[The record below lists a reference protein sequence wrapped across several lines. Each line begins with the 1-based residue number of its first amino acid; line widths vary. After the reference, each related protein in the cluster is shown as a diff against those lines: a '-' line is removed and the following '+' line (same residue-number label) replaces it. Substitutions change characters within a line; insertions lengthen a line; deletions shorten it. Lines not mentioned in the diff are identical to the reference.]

1 MYRPLRHLD
10 PLVVAS
16 CAALLCATWA
26 CADDA
31 GVLPSADT
39 GGFDAGTDAASDLGG
54 PDDLDDEDTG
64 GVSSITL
71 QSSGLSVRVE
81 FAPFS
86 FEVKDPT
93 GRVVLRSAPL
103 PVEPSLGGPA
113 GAYGPPAIAER
124 PAMWDEERWV
134 GWDGYVA
141 SSSPWARFDRTLA
154 SETTPGSVRVV
165 LGASGGTETL
175 EVGLAVEDNRLIVS
189 LAADGAA
196 SHAWLGQTFALGED
210 ERFFGL
216 GGRVGPLDRRG
227 ASFRGWVEA
236 NGEGRGEGE
245 GIGTDNPAP
254 NGADMTGTPIPFLLS
269 SAGYGLW
276 LETDDRWAVHLGSED
291 EAHWRFEVAAPELRY
306 TVFVNSDPLKTLT
319 EYTAMVG
326 RPPLPPEWVFG
337 PRRYTTADATVFD
350 MPEHL
355 ALREFGVATT
365 TLEDERS
372 ALLGAGSVR
381 RSAGVDELVRELGYR
396 RLARLA
402 PLLPSTDDELAGLYA
417 RAETQGYLLLD
428 EAGDPYLVAGSAD
441 GAATYGLLD
450 PSAPRAMSWF
460 ANQLDDVFGAPVDAW
475 RLEGLALVPHDAVLA
490 SGLSGAE
497 AHNAYPVAIQE
508 ALVASLGTAQDEA
521 APVLVSDAGYTGSA
535 SLLTMVWSGPLNTSF
550 EAADGLLAAVRAG
563 IGLGLSGF
571 PFYGTDVGGNDA
583 TTSAALDRELLLRWS
598 AFAAFAP
605 GMASGGALASS
616 DWTIWSDSATLATFA
631 EHALLHT
638 RLAPYL
644 HGLAAQAVERGA
656 PLMRHPFLQFPSD
669 PLALAVDDAY
679 FLGRR
684 LYVAPVVERGAT
696 ARSVYLPAGI
706 YVDWASG
713 EVLAGG
719 QTIVADAPLGTIPV
733 FLADGAI
740 VPMYDASIDTLAPS
754 VREDVVDPADVGDVL
769 DVRAA
774 VSAGTTSFTLA
785 DGTLL
790 TLERGGPASAPYLA
804 GAAEPLP
811 LAQSA
816 EDLAS
821 CDGCYTLT
829 SAAPV
834 VLRLTTPLAEVSR
847 VEAGG
852 LVVSVTNPAGQPR
865 RVRWHIDLPEPVS
878 APE

>member
-1 MYRPLRHLD
+1 MYRPRLHLD
-10 PLVVAS
+10 PIARAL

-31 GVLPSADT
+31 GVGPSADT
-39 GGFDAGTDAASDLGG
+39 GNADAGADAASDVGG
-54 PDDLDDEDTG
+54 PDDLEDGDTG

-81 FAPFS
+81 FAPFA

-103 PVEPSLGGPA
+103 PIEPSLGGPA
-113 GAYGPPAIAER
+113 GAYGPPAIANR
-124 PAMWDEERWV
+124 SPAWDEARWP
-134 GWDGYVA
+134 GWDGYLA
-141 SSSPWARFDRTLA
+141 EATPWSRFDRTLA

-165 LGASGGTETL
+165 LGASGGPETL
-175 EVGLAVEDNRLIVS
+175 EVGLAVEDNRLIVTLTS
-189 LAADGAA
+189 DAAD
-196 SHAWLGQTFALGED
+196 SRAWLGQTFALGED

-227 ASFRGWVEA
+227 ASLRGWVEA
-236 NGEGRGEGE
+236 NGRGQGEGE
-245 GIGTDNPAP
+245 AVGPENPAP

-269 SAGYGLW
+269 SSGYGLW
-276 LETDDRWAVHLGSED
+276 LETDSRWAVHLGSED
-291 EAHWRFEVAAPELRY
+291 EDHWRIEVAATELRY
-306 TVFVNSDPLKTLT
+306 TVFVNSDPLKTLS
-319 EYTAMVG
+319 EYTALVG
-326 RPPLPPEWVFG
+326 RPALPPEWIFG
-337 PRRYTTADATVFD
+337 PRRYTNADTTVFD

-365 TLEDERS
+365 TLEDEGS
-372 ALLGAGSVR
+372 ALLGAASVQ
-381 RSAGVDELVRELGYR
+381 RSAGVSELVRELGFR
-396 RLARLA
+396 RLGRLA
-402 PLLPSTDDELAGLYA
+402 PLLPSTDADLAGLYA
-417 RAETQGYLLLD
+417 RAAEQGYLLTD
-428 EAGDPYLVAGSAD
+428 DTGEPYLVADAPDGS
-441 GAATYGLLD
+441 ATYGLLD
-450 PSAPRAMSWF
+450 PSAPRAMQWF
-460 ANQLDDVFGAPVDAW
+460 ANQLDDVFGAPVDGW
-475 RLEGLALVPHDAVLA
+475 RLEGLALVPHDAELA
-490 SGLSGAE
+490 NGLSGVE
-497 AHNAYPVAIQE
+497 AHNTYPVAIQE
-508 ALVASLGTAQDEA
+508 SLAAQLATDEGA
-521 APVLVSDAGYTGSA
+521 AGPVLVSDAAYTGSG
-535 SLLTMVWSGPLNTSF
+535 SLLTMAWSGPLNTSF
-550 EAADGLLAAVRAG
+550 EAADGLPAAVRVG
-563 IGLGLSGF
+563 VGLGMSGL

-583 TTSAALDRELLLRWS
+583 TASSPLDRELLLRWS

-616 DWTIWSDSATLATFA
+616 DWTIWSDAETLAAFG

-656 PLMRHPFLQFPSD
+656 PMMRHPFLQYPSD
-669 PLALAVDDAY
+669 ALAMAVDDAY

-696 ARSVYLPAGI
+696 SRSVYLPAGL

-719 QTIVADAPLGTIPV
+719 QTIVADAPLGSIPV

-754 VREDVVDPADVGDVL
+754 EREDVVDPTDVADVL

-774 VSAGTTSFTLA
+774 LSAGTASFTMA

-790 TLERGGPASAPYLA
+790 TLERGGAVTAPYVA
-804 GAAEPLP
+804 GAAEPLAI
-811 LAQSA
+811 AQSPEELVA
-816 EDLAS
+816 
-821 CDGCYTLT
+821 CDGCYILGSTGP
-829 SAAPV
+829 A

-852 LVVSVTNPAGQPR
+852 LVVSVTNPTGQPR
-865 RVRWHIDLPEPVS
+865 RVRWHIDLPEPVV